1 LCNDQKTKQ
10 RKHKLTLHPRYL
22 VEVGDHAA
30 RALAELP
37 FSGVELPCAAVP
49 SYNLGIF
56 IFKKGR
62 ETSILRVVAEKVNDV
77 CKRRGLKPNY
87 LARRVGRFSLKRL
100 SLD

>member
-1 LCNDQKTKQ
+1 MQLEHWRNYHSPVLNCHVQLYPVTILAPSIVVSRDRE
-10 RKHKLTLHPRYL
+10 RKRY
-22 VEVGDHAA
+22 ESPEKGK
-30 RALAELP
+30 
-37 FSGVELPCAAVP
+37 
-49 SYNLGIF
+49 GIF